1 MFPTIGAV
9 TLSPPGVA
17 PVCSGGQLELICTTT
32 GDFLQ
37 WRFNVTRGINDL
49 FTFRRS
55 IQATLTEEESMHQFP
70 VNSTMFNFSR
80 TSAQDSLPVMSK
92 VVIGP
97 ISSGLNGTVMNCV
110 DLDAPIISSS
120 STTIIVIEREPLQG
134 MDNNGRLSYHHCY
147 FKILCI
153 CMYSELE

>member
-1 MFPTIGAV
+1 M
-9 TLSPPGVA
+9 
-17 PVCSGGQLELICTTT
+17 CSGGQLELICTTI

-37 WRFNVTRGINDL
+37 WRFSVTRGINDL
-49 FTFRRS
+49 LTFRRS
-55 IQATLTEEESMHQFP
+55 IQATLTDEESMHQFV

-97 ISSGLNGTVMNCV
+97 VNGSLNGTVMNCV
-110 DLDAPIISSS
+110 DLDTLSSS
-120 STTIIVIEREPLQG
+120 STTIIIVEREPLPG
-134 MDNNGRLSYHHCY
+134 MHNKNYNGLVTITVISY
-147 FKILCI
+147 KINTYVYI